1 MPIHFVA
8 WRHTMAEFGIDFP
21 ETRFYE
27 LGGVPTE
34 EIIRLLSREQDV
46 QVDVDQAAQQKES
59 AFLKHLSTVQPVEP
73 VLAIAREHRG
83 KLPMAVASGSCRDV
97 LHKTLRQLEIFDWFD
112 AIVSADDTERHKPEP
127 DVFLRAAELIGIS
140 PADCCVYEDT
150 DIGIRAAKSAGMK
163 WVDVRTLYTP
173 RSVDSDD

>member
-1 MPIHFVA
+1 
-8 WRHTMAEFGIDFP
+8 
-21 ETRFYE
+21 
-27 LGGVPTE
+27 
-34 EIIRLLSREQDV
+34 
-46 QVDVDQAAQQKES
+46 
-59 AFLKHLSTVQPVEP
+59 
-73 VLAIAREHRG
+73 
-83 KLPMAVASGSCRDV
+83 MAVASGSCRDV

>member
-1 MPIHFVA
+1 
-8 WRHTMAEFGIDFP
+8 MAEFGIDFP